1 MGIGFCFAI
10 QDHSLQRKEVDGWA
24 GQGFPRHFWA
34 VSSTDLVLPEKNGNG
49 HAVVINKWIICA
61 LQGRVLAEQ
70 GGAGR
75 GRGTMPASLEGK
87 Q

>member
-1 MGIGFCFAI
+1 MVFG
-10 QDHSLQRKEVDGWA
+10 LQFRTVACKERWTV

-34 VSSTDLVLPEKNGNG
+34 AFSTDLELPEKNRNG
-49 HAVVINKWIICA
+49 HAAIINKWIIWA
-61 LQGRVLAEQ
+61 LQGRVLTVE
-70 GGAGR
+70 GR